1 MKNRLWG
8 MILIPLAIGLVVMVF
23 IQVLIRP
30 LPIVEIRADLGTVLL
45 LLGIIF
51 ALFLLVWQIAR
62 SRQATRDQA
71 ALQEDRVKQEASHR
85 RFLRRLDHQL
95 KNPLTALRAA
105 LVNLTDHVTPSNRQ
119 AIQAAELQADRL
131 GRLVSDLRKL
141 AELEDLSPEMIEVD
155 MPDLLSD
162 VIEAVH
168 ALPVHCSR
176 QINLAFSHVP
186 WAPPPVLGDPDL
198 LSLVF
203 YNLLENA
210 LKYSLP
216 EDAVEVRVLD
226 DGRYLTVE
234 VADSGSGIEEED
246 LPHLYEELFRGA
258 NAHGLEGSGLGLALV
273 QRVIQHHKGT
283 ISVRSRRQDQ
293 KGTVFT
299 VRLPL
304 GK

>member
-1 MKNRLWG
+1 
-8 MILIPLAIGLVVMVF
+8 MILVPLVIGLVTMVI
-23 IQVLIRP
+23 IQILVRP
-30 LPIVEIRADLGTVLL
+30 LPIVEIRADLGTVLF
-45 LLGIIF
+45 LLGIIIT
-51 ALFLLVWQIAR
+51 LFLLVWKIAR
-62 SRQATRDQA
+62 LQQA
-71 ALQEDRVKQEASHR
+71 AQDRATLQEDQVKREAAHR

-105 LVNLTDHVTPSNRQ
+105 LVNLTDHVTPSNRR

-141 AELEDLSPEMIEVD
+141 AELEELPLEMIEVG

-168 ALPVHCSR
+168 ALPVHSSR
-176 QINLAFSHVP
+176 QVNLTFSRVP
-186 WAPPPVLGDPDL
+186 WMPAPVLGDPDL

-216 EDAVEVRVLD
+216 EDAVEVRILE
-226 DGRYLTVE
+226 DGHYLTVE
-234 VADSGSGIEEED
+234 VADTGQGIGEED
-246 LPHLYEELFRGA
+246 LPHLFEELFRGA
-258 NAHGLEGSGLGLALV
+258 NAHGLEGSGLGLALAYRIV
-273 QRVIQHHKGT
+273 QHHRGA
-283 ISVRSRRQDQ
+283 IHVRSRRLGQ
-293 KGTVFT
+293 KGTVVA

-304 GK
+304 AK

>member
-1 MKNRLWG
+1 MPFG
-8 MILIPLAIGLVVMVF
+8 IGLAFMVT
-23 IQVLIRP
+23 IQILVQP
-30 LPIVEIRADLGTVLL
+30 TPIVEIRVDLGT
-45 LLGIIF
+45 
-51 ALFLLVWQIAR
+51 ALFLLGMIVTLLLAVWQIAR
-62 SRQATRDQA
+62 LRQAVHDQA
-71 ALQEDRVKQEASHR
+71 ALQEERIKQEAAHR

-131 GRLVSDLRKL
+131 SRLMSDLRKL
-141 AELEDLSPEMIEVD
+141 AELEELPLEMVEVD
-155 MPDLLSD
+155 MPAMLRD

-168 ALPVHCSR
+168 ALPDHCSR
-176 QINLAFSHVP
+176 QIDLTFSRVP

-210 LKYSLP
+210 LKYSLA
-216 EDAVEVRVLD
+216 EDDVEVRILE

-234 VADSGSGIEEED
+234 VADSGSGIEKHD
-246 LPHLYEELFRGA
+246 LPHLFEELFRGA
-258 NAHGLEGSGLGLALV
+258 NAHMFEGSGLGLALAHRIV
-273 QRVIQHHKGT
+273 QHHRGA
-283 ISVRSRRQDQ
+283 IHVRSRRQGQ
-293 KGTVFT
+293 KGTVFA

-304 GK
+304 ARG

>member
-1 MKNRLWG
+1 MKNRLLG
-8 MILIPLAIGLVVMVF
+8 MILIPLAISLAAMVF
-23 IQVLIRP
+23 IQVLIQP
-30 LPIVEIRADLGTVLL
+30 LPIVEIRVDLGTVLL
-45 LLGIIF
+45 VLGIIF
-51 ALFLLVWQIAR
+51 TLFLLVWKIAR
-62 SRQATRDQA
+62 LQQATQDRA
-71 ALQEDRVKQEASHR
+71 ALQEDQIKREAAHQ

-105 LVNLTDHVTPSNRQ
+105 LVNLTDHVTPTNRQ

-141 AELEDLSPEMIEVD
+141 AELEELPLEMIEVD
-155 MPDLLSD
+155 MPDLLRD
-162 VIEAVH
+162 IIEAVH
-168 ALPVHCSR
+168 ALPVHRSR
-176 QINLAFSHVP
+176 QINLSFSRVP

-216 EDAVEVRVLD
+216 EDAVEVRILE

-234 VADSGSGIEEED
+234 VADSGQGIGEED
-246 LPHLYEELFRGA
+246 LPHLFEELFRGA
-258 NAHGLEGSGLGLALV
+258 NAHGLEGSGLGLALA
-273 QRVIQHHKGT
+273 QRVVQHHRGT
-283 ISVRSRRQDQ
+283 INVRSRRQDQ
-293 KGTVFT
+293 KGSVFT